1 MTTTQYWTA
10 SSTAERGEADLKEA
24 AAALAAG
31 GVVAFPTETV
41 YGLGGDA
48 RSTEAVGKIFAA
60 KGRPSDNPLIVHIAD
75 EADVESLCE
84 RVGEIERTLMR
95 IFWPGPLTLVLPV
108 RPGAVSPLVT
118 AGLDTVAVRLPEHR
132 LARDLI
138 AAAGCPLAA
147 PSANRSGRPSPTEA
161 RHVQEDL
168 DGRIDGVLDG
178 GAAGVGLES
187 TVVRVLDG
195 IVHVLRPGGVT
206 AEHLQAA
213 IGDLAEVRQSHGTEE
228 TNPVVAADDSAAD
241 SGISARELA
250 EERLLPELRQ
260 AAEPPRS
267 PGVKYAHYAPRGEM
281 LLVTGDPERM
291 VAEAQRAADEA
302 RRQGRRVGVLAC
314 AEHEARYRAEH
325 VLRIGSR
332 AEPATAARALYA
344 ALRQCD
350 ELGLDYIVAEGFPEA
365 GIGAALMNRLRKAAG
380 GREHR
385 V

>member
-10 SSTAERGEADLKEA
+10 STTAERGEADLKEA

-75 EADVESLCE
+75 VADVESLCE
-84 RVGEIERTLMR
+84 SAGEIERTLMR
-95 IFWPGPLTLVLPV
+95 LFWPGPLTLVLPV
-108 RPGAVSPLVT
+108 KQGAVSPLVT
-118 AGLDTVAVRLPEHR
+118 AGLDTVAVRLPDHP

-161 RHVQEDL
+161 RHVLEDL
-168 DGRIDGVLDG
+168 NGRIDGVLDG
-178 GAAGVGLES
+178 GAAGVGVES

-206 AEHLQAA
+206 AEQLQAA
-213 IGDLAEVRQSHGTEE
+213 IGDSAEVKRNDGAE
-228 TNPVVAADDSAAD
+228 AASLVDDLA
-241 SGISARELA
+241 GEPA
-250 EERLLPELRQ
+250 EERASQVLRQ
-260 AAEPPRS
+260 GAEAPRS

-291 VAEAQRAADEA
+291 VAAAQRAADEA
-302 RRQGRRVGVLAC
+302 RREGRRVGVLAC

-325 VLRIGSR
+325 VLRVGSR

-344 ALRQCD
+344 ALRRCD
-350 ELGLDYIVAEGFPEA
+350 ELELDYIVAEGFPEA

-380 GREHR
+380 GRELR